1 MECHKKKFISLGS
14 DFFYYL
20 EGNMQ
25 KKYVLTTG
33 TAVLVIAA
41 AAFGAF
47 KVYAEKNAGV
57 AARVNG
63 EVISIEDIKKGYE
76 ANPQIAAQ
84 VPFEQFYPKAVDIY
98 VNGALLYQAASTA
111 KVQETPEYKE
121 QLKTAE
127 EDLARKVYLEQ
138 IIKEKV
144 NEAAVKEVYD
154 NTYLKNFESKKEA
167 KAKHILVSDEKTAND
182 IIAKLNKGGDFD
194 KLAEEYTKDS
204 SVELGYFSE
213 DIMVPEFT
221 KAAFALKKGEY
232 TKKPVKTQ
240 FGYHIILTEDF
251 RDSQPLPLQDVEPQ
265 IRNMLTQKVV
275 AETFDGLYKNGKIE
289 KYDLEGKKLPQPEPV
304 KE

>member
-1 MECHKKKFISLGS
+1 
-14 DFFYYL
+14 
-20 EGNMQ
+20 MQ

-47 KVYAEKNAGV
+47 KVYAEKNAGI

-63 EVISIEDIKKGYE
+63 EIISIEDIKKGYE

-84 VPFEQFYPKAVDIY
+84 VPFDQFYPKAVDIY
-98 VNGALLYQAASTA
+98 VNGTLLYQAASA
-111 KVQETPEYKE
+111 ANVQETPEYKE
-121 QLKTAE
+121 QLKVAQ

-138 IIKEKV
+138 IVKEKV
-144 NEAAVKEVYD
+144 NEAAIKEVYD

-167 KAKHILVSDEKTAND
+167 KAKHILVSDEKTANEV
-182 IIAKLNKGGDFD
+182 ISKLNKGGDFD
-194 KLAEEYTKDS
+194 KLAKEYTKDS

-213 DIMVPEFT
+213 DIMVPEFS

-289 KYDLEGKKLPQPEPV
+289 KYDLEGKKLPEPEPV

>member
-1 MECHKKKFISLGS
+1 
-14 DFFYYL
+14 
-20 EGNMQ
+20 MQ

-138 IIKEKV
+138 IVKEKV
-144 NEAAVKEVYD
+144 NKAAIKEVYD

-182 IIAKLNKGGDFD
+182 VIAKLNKGGDFD

>member
-1 MECHKKKFISLGS
+1 
-14 DFFYYL
+14 
-20 EGNMQ
+20 MQ

-111 KVQETPEYKE
+111 KVQETTEYKE

-182 IIAKLNKGGDFD
+182 VIAKLNKGGDFD